1 VIRSSWPHQ
10 GWSVA
15 LLCAIACAK
24 PSPPAPAPQPDAG
37 PVSKSAQPIP
47 GSAVGRARIPEGS
60 FRAGTEVG
68 RWQRAPETEPHLYPL
83 SLGAFEIDIAPRSE
97 GSLRVPR
104 ARAEQLCT
112 EAGGR
117 LCTELEWERA
127 CKGPDSHVF
136 SGGDSFDADCQRR
149 ARCVSGFGV
158 RAMGSAF
165 EWTSSEVR
173 GEHGRH
179 FLLRGAEAEQ
189 PEAWHRCAHRSLV
202 PLAEGD
208 RREAG
213 FRCCYGPRNAAR
225 ITEAA
230 LGRTY
235 AQAELPLEA
244 LSRLLE
250 QDPVTRPLARDLS
263 YFADPKGAE
272 EVFARGPGD
281 TKGFLLTTLPLSW
294 NPVAGAEFLVVAA
307 RSGASTSFVV
317 VFHALGAG
325 QYRLAGS
332 FVMRD
337 EPGPIAL
344 AYNGYIRPRLHFSS
358 CWGCL
363 GDTGKILYREPDE
376 AVILQP

>member
-1 VIRSSWPHQ
+1 MIRSSWLRRV
-10 GWSVA
+10 WCWA
-15 LLCAIACAK
+15 LLGALACSK
-24 PSPPAPAPQPDAG
+24 PTAPAPRSHPDAG
-37 PVSKSAQPIP
+37 PVPARALPTP
-47 GSAVGRARIPEGS
+47 GSAPGRARIPEGQ

-68 RWQRAPETEPHLYPL
+68 RWERAPETEPRLYNL
-83 SLGAFEIDIAPRSE
+83 SLGSFEIDVAPHSE
-97 GSLRVPR
+97 GAEVVPR
-104 ARAEQLCT
+104 ARAEQLCAQ
-112 EAGGR
+112 AGGR

-127 CKGPDSHVF
+127 CKGPASEVF
-136 SGGDSFDADCQRR
+136 SGGPGFDADCQRR
-149 ARCVSGFGV
+149 GACVSGFGV
-158 RAMGSAF
+158 RAMGSRV

-173 GEHGRH
+173 REDGLH
-179 FLLRGAEAEQ
+179 FALRGADSGQ
-189 PEAWHRCAHRSLV
+189 PEAWHRCAHRSSAA
-202 PLAEGD
+202 PTEAD
-208 RREAG
+208 RREAS

-225 ITEAA
+225 IAEAA

-235 AQAELPLEA
+235 GQAELSVEA

-250 QDPVTRPLARDLS
+250 QDPITRPLARDLS
-263 YFADPKGAE
+263 YFPDPKGAE

-294 NPVAGAEFLVVAA
+294 NPVAGADFLVVAA

-317 VFHALGAG
+317 VFHALGAE